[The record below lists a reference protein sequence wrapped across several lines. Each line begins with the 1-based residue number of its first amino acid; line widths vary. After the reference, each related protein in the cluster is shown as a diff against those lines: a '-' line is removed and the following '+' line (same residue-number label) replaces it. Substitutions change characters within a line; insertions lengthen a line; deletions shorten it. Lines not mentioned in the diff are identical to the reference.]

1 MSVEETIQSQLIA
14 QFPVLEGKV
23 RVQRARRV
31 FAEVPADQATAVI
44 EYAYKTLGFT
54 IICTITGLDL
64 GDKLAAL
71 YHIAHQNGVVLNLQ
85 VAVPKDNPVLP
96 TVSALYPPA
105 DHYERELIDLL
116 GFKVEGLPNGNR
128 YPLPDSWPAGQY
140 PLRKDW
146 KVEMLPPSAAGESE
160 MKNG

>member
-31 FAEVPADQATAVI
+31 FAEVPAEQATAVI

-71 YHIAHQNGVVLNLQ
+71 YHIAHQNGVVLNL
-85 VAVPKDNPVLP
+85 PVLQ

-105 DHYERELIDLL
+105 DHYEREMIDLL
-116 GFKVEGLPNGNR
+116 GFKVEGLPKGNR

-146 KVEMLPPSAAGESE
+146 KVEMLPPSGPGESE